1 MFFRTALITT
11 PQQFMFRIVSRLSSL
26 VFINLNAKCTGTNG
40 PISPAGPSVC
50 EEATT
55 VPLPDGRRIEIAP
68 LPWYRMALESL
79 TMYGELSAA
88 RIPEEFAPVRLRLQL
103 EWTFNGGFVSRST
116 FMLVFDSQLIVHSM
130 NSL

>member
-1 MFFRTALITT
+1 MDIA
-11 PQQFMFRIVSRLSSL
+11 SL
-26 VFINLNAKCTGTNG
+26 
-40 PISPAGPSVC
+40 P
-50 EEATT
+50 
-55 VPLPDGRRIEIAP
+55 R
-68 LPWYRMALESL
+68 YRMALESL